1 MNIEKIGEVECNGQ
15 LLAVRD
21 ALDVLNG
28 KWKLP
33 IIIALAHGKYR
44 FKELHTLLGITPKML
59 SKELKD
65 LEMHQLV
72 KRSVYDSIPVSVSY
86 SLTPYADSLRSVI
99 NSLHDWGKEHRKKV
113 MTKENQ

>member
-1 MNIEKIGEVECNGQ
+1 MIEDKISENECTGQ

-72 KRSVYDSIPVSVSY
+72 KRSVYDSIPVTVSY
-86 SLTPYADSLRSVI
+86 SLTSYAESLKSVI
-99 NSLHDWGKEHRKKV
+99 DALRDWGKEHRKKV
-113 MTKENQ
+113 MYKE